1 MIKLSQPGFKS
12 FITYV
17 LSFVLLTLL
26 IYLGIPFFFNYENN
40 KSVLEKKIHN
50 DLGLYFNLT
59 GKTKYNFF
67 PSPRLNLQNVEI
79 LSFSKVSKKI
89 GSANKVILRIPFKKL
104 VSFDELNFDS
114 ADIINAVVN
123 IDTSEINNFKKYLH
137 SQKCRC

>member
-1 MIKLSQPGFKS
+1 MITLSQPGFKS

-67 PSPRLNLQNVEI
+67 PSPRLN
-79 LSFSKVSKKI
+79 
-89 GSANKVILRIPFKKL
+89 
-104 VSFDELNFDS
+104 
-114 ADIINAVVN
+114 
-123 IDTSEINNFKKYLH
+123 
-137 SQKCRC
+137 